1 VLEHASWLAL
11 ESAAEALA
19 ESSGRVGRRVHV
31 DVLELLDQRGLK
43 PQGTVSA
50 NGSCRLLPTQ
60 DGWVAISLN
69 RSDDW
74 ELLPALFGTDLAEGD
89 WEAVARAAAAMFG
102 AELEAGAAELGLA
115 LAVLPAEPPTL
126 DAPARIT
133 LTEPHAAEPHDTERQ
148 LARVVDLSAL
158 WAGPLC
164 ASLLHRAGAKVL
176 AVESTTRPQG
186 VREYPADEL
195 VSLDFAGAKGRAE
208 LHRLVQGADVVI
220 TAARPRALRGLD
232 LDPLAMTQSTPGLT
246 WVAISA
252 YGMTGACSNRIG
264 YGDDT
269 AVAGGLVDRD
279 PTPAFVGDAI
289 ADPITGL
296 YATVAALEVFAS
308 GGGVVDIALRDAA
321 AYVAQA
327 AR

>member
-1 VLEHASWLAL
+1 MLEHASWLAL

-19 ESSGRVGRRVHV
+19 ERSGRVGRHLDV
-31 DVLELLDQRGLK
+31 DVRELLDRRGLK

-60 DGWVAISLN
+60 DGWVALSLN
-69 RSDDW
+69 RPDDW
-74 ELLPALFGTDLAEGD
+74 DLLPALFRTAVAEGD
-89 WEAVARAAAAMFG
+89 WEAVARAAARMFG
-102 AELEAGAAELGLA
+102 AELEDGAAELGLA
-115 LAVLPAEPPTL
+115 LAVLPAEPPTV

-133 LTEPHAAEPHDTERQ
+133 LTEPHDTELHDTERQ

-164 ASLLHRAGAKVL
+164 SSLLHRAGAKVL

-186 VREYPADEL
+186 AREYSADEL
-195 VSLDFAGAKGRAE
+195 VSLDFADVEGRAE
-208 LHRLVQGADVVI
+208 LHRLVQDADVVI
-220 TAARPRALRGLD
+220 TAARPRALHGLGLD
-232 LDPLAMTQSTPGLT
+232 PIAMTQSTPGLT

-252 YGMTGACSNRIG
+252 YGMTGAWSNRIG

-279 PTPAFVGDAI
+279 PAPAFVGDAV

-296 YATVAALEVFAS
+296 YAAIAALEVFAS